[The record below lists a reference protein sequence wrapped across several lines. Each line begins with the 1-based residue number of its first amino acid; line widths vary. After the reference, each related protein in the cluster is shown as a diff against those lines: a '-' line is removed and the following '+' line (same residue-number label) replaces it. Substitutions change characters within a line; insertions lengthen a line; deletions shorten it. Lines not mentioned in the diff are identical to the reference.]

1 MCIYL
6 LSMLHSL
13 VSPQIYPVYVV
24 WLQCPAAWLKSLLY
38 GTLLLVLDGENL
50 SVNDQPMQHGN

>member
-1 MCIYL
+1 
-6 LSMLHSL
+6 MLHSL